1 MTSFNLHGFLAQT
14 RVTISLDLSSSQS
27 KISHSVV
34 HALDLAAIFME
45 SGHLTCIP
53 TLVVPTLGG
62 RYSSCLGLVVDY
74 SLPTDAVLGTD
85 WVLPCQPILDTD
97 CTTLMRP
104 HLQFSSS
111 LPSPH
116 SWYPIPGALLTL
128 SCCRTTLIPPLV
140 PVVLAQ
146 C

>member
-34 HALDLAAIFME
+34 HALDLAAIFTE
-45 SGHLTCIP
+45 SSHLTCIP

-62 RYSSCLGLVVDY
+62 RYSSCLGLVVNY

-85 WVLPCQPILDTD
+85 WVLPL
-97 CTTLMRP
+97 
-104 HLQFSSS
+104 SSS
-111 LPSPH
+111 
-116 SWYPIPGALLTL
+116 
-128 SCCRTTLIPPLV
+128 
-140 PVVLAQ
+140 VVLRCSTGVLLYLYRWFTCCVQ
-146 C
+146 VGWLVVKDSTNNSTG